1 MPKRRKMG
9 ISKTKRMTFSKC
21 KEEDDKKKLVV
32 TNTRFRHKN
41 EMSVFWYFLQA
52 RRYGVT

>member
-1 MPKRRKMG
+1 M
-9 ISKTKRMTFSKC
+9 MTFSKC